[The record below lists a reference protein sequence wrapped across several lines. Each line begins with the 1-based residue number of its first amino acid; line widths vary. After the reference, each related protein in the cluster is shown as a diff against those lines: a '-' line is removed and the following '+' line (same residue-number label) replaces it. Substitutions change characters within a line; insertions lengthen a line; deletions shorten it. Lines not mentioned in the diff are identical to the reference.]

1 MDYAVYMDT
10 ICHGV
15 VYPWKLYPIDE
26 NDIHMDERGNFVMA
40 DVFLRIT
47 GDQLYGIRVIQLFCP
62 GGRVDSHTFPGV
74 NLEVRHIHK

>member
-1 MDYAVYMDT
+1 VIQLFSPSDRVDSHMDYAVYMDT

-15 VYPWKLYPIDE
+15 VCPWKLYPIDE

-47 GDQLYGIRVIQLFCP
+47 GDQLFR
-62 GGRVDSHTFPGV
+62 SHLG
-74 NLEVRHIHK
+74 